1 MPNKTLLSQLMELAQ
16 SPVSFSSSVLG
27 HTQASIGKQNI
38 KNTKFSGKVA
48 YENEEISK
56 VDQARSMLKTLLAD
70 GDFDRQLVLNQL
82 MKHLGITEE
91 TATSYFQRI
100 AKEMGLTGGSDKDD
114 DGGMS
119 AGPAAEEDSM
129 KAQDN
134 SLNQPQGNSQEM
146 PPEEK
151 DPANLPP
158 PEGTTTSED
167 PDKQGAIRVIDH
179 ARLIYKRQNEEGTY
193 DELWI
198 YNIQSTVSDELDVRR
213 DILAGTD
220 ISARRQTSDD
230 GQQSYRLTTM
240 GNAQI
245 LEITGLP
252 Q

>member
-16 SPVSFSSSVLG
+16 SPAAFSSSVLG
-27 HTQASIGKQNI
+27 HTQASIGKQDI
-38 KNTKFSGKVA
+38 KNTKFSGKAA
-48 YENEEISK
+48 YENEEVSK
-56 VDQARSMLKTLLAD
+56 VDQARSMLKNLLAD
-70 GDFDRQLVLNQL
+70 GDFDRQDVLNQL

-100 AKEMGLTGGSDKDD
+100 AKEMGLTGGSEKDD
-114 DGGMS
+114 NGGMS
-119 AGPAAEEDSM
+119 AGPASEEDTM

-134 SLNQPQGNSQEM
+134 SLDQPQSTSQEL
-146 PPEEK
+146 PPTE
-151 DPANLPP
+151 DAANMTP
-158 PEGTTTSED
+158 PEGTTTSDD

-179 ARLIYKRQNEEGTY
+179 ARLVYKRQNEEGTY

-220 ISARRQTSDD
+220 IPAKRQTSDD